1 MPKKSRAK
9 NNTNSEKEFVLFP
22 YGAEDEILPKPLKG
36 PPTSRVALV
45 RRLRR
50 RAARLRIA
58 YEFSISFVADH
69 VGNARANSCLI
80 HDFERLVFC
89 IKKRRG
95 KNALPFFGAEDEI
108 RTRAT
113 GKGTTPLA
121 GEPLEPLGYF
131 CISCCAAARSRA
143 HTLYHKRGELS
154 KYIFPNFQKKSKKSC
169 AHLAG
174 AGKVC

>member
-1 MPKKSRAK
+1 MIIPKKSRAK
-9 NNTNSEKEFVLFP
+9 NNTNSALEFVLFP
-22 YGAEDEILPKPLKG
+22 Y
-36 PPTSRVALV
+36 
-45 RRLRR
+45 
-50 RAARLRIA
+50 
-58 YEFSISFVADH
+58 
-69 VGNARANSCLI
+69 
-80 HDFERLVFC
+80 
-89 IKKRRG
+89 
-95 KNALPFFGAEDEI
+95 GAEDEI

-169 AHLAG
+169 ACLAG
-174 AGKVC
+174 AAKVC